1 MRIKKGIQYIR
12 NFLLNNFTNNK
23 IPYSA
28 QIELTLRCN
37 AKCPFCSIHSIPES
51 YLSKDMST
59 EQVKNLIDQ
68 IADLGVLA
76 LSFTGGEPT
85 LRKDLPELIYHTG
98 IINNFMNGIATN
110 GYLLPKIF
118 KEYELEGLDY
128 ILLSLDYP
136 KAELHDNKRG
146 IKVFDKVIES
156 IDLANKRDIKVI
168 ISTVVMKDNIYYLS
182 DMCEL
187 AEELN
192 CSIELYPCEDI
203 IRDFP
208 NESFQIDD
216 IHDLIPSISVW
227 ADIIRSLRTKFKN
240 ILTDPV
246 SIEIIEKGG
255 FGGFPNYYQK
265 LLRCHVAEAYLFVS
279 HDGYINYPCK
289 IHPIESFNALI
300 HPIKRI
306 YNSTEVREIMKNHDN
321 YNFCQKCRL
330 GCAIVSSLPAR
341 WKTVYAK
348 YIKGFLDGNLR

>member
-1 MRIKKGIQYIR
+1 MRIKKWIQYIR
-12 NFLLNNFTNNK
+12 NFLLNNFTNKK

-51 YLSKDMST
+51 YVNNDMST
-59 EQVKNLIDQ
+59 KQVKHLIDQ
-68 IADLGVLA
+68 IADLGVPA

-98 IINNFMNGIATN
+98 IVNNFMNGIATN
-110 GYLLPKIF
+110 GYLLPKLF
-118 KEYELEGLDY
+118 KEYGLEGLDY

-146 IKVFDKVIES
+146 IRLFDKVIES
-156 IDLANKRDIKVI
+156 IEIANKRDIKVI
-168 ISTVVMKDNIYYLS
+168 ISTVVMKDNLRYLR

-187 AEELN
+187 TEKLN

-208 NESFQIDD
+208 NKSFQIDD
-216 IHDLIPSISVW
+216 IDDLIPNVSVW
-227 ADIIRSLRTKFKN
+227 ANLIRNLRTKFKN

-246 SIEIIEKGG
+246 SVEIIEKGG

-279 HDGYINYPCK
+279 HDGFINYPCK
-289 IHPIESFNALI
+289 IHPIRSFNALI
-300 HPIKRI
+300 HPIKTI

-330 GCAIVSSLPAR
+330 GCAIVSSLPVR
-341 WKTVYAK
+341 WKTMYAK